1 MILNNNEYME
11 FLESSGQTIIVDNNL
26 FKITSDPLLLA
37 DFCKENIKKSGTLL
51 DIGAGNGILPLLL
64 VSNIYL
70 TKISAVEIQK
80 DSFDCLERNI
90 ALNSLSDKI
99 IPYHTDI
106 NDFFP
111 DFEFDYIIS
120 NPPYYRKS
128 SGSLPQ
134 SEEISIAKFEIKM
147 TLDNLIF
154 NIKRLLKNHG
164 FFYII
169 IIPGRLNDLLKA
181 VYFHKLNISK
191 LTTVI
196 HNDKTKFILIEGKK
210 GSRPGDTVVNTIS
223 L

>member
-1 MILNNNEYME
+1 MALNNNEYIE
-11 FLESSGQTIIVDNNL
+11 FLESSEQTIIVDNNL

-37 DFCKENIKKSGTLL
+37 AFCKENIKKSGTLL

-64 VSNIYL
+64 VRNIYL

-120 NPPYYRKS
+120 NPPYYRKG
-128 SGSLPQ
+128 SGALPQ
-134 SEEISIAKFEIKM
+134 NEKISIAKFEIKM

-196 HNDKTKFILIEGKK
+196 HGDKTKFILIEGKK
-210 GSRPGDTVVNTIS
+210 GSRPGDIVVNTIS

>member
-11 FLESSGQTIIVDNNL
+11 FLESSGQKIIVNNNL
-26 FKITSDPLLLA
+26 FKITNDPLLLA
-37 DFCKENIKKSGTLL
+37 DFCRENIKKNGTLL

-64 VSNIYL
+64 CNANL

-80 DSFDCLERNI
+80 NSFDCLEKNI

-111 DFEFDYIIS
+111 NFEFDYIIS
-120 NPPYYRKS
+120 NPPYYREN
-128 SGSLPQ
+128 SGSLSQ

-147 TLDNLIF
+147 TLDNLIL

-164 FFYII
+164 VFYII
-169 IIPGRLNDLLKA
+169 IIPGRLNDVLKA
-181 VYFHKLNISK
+181 IYFQRLNISK
-191 LTTVI
+191 LRTVI
-196 HNDKTKFILIEGKK
+196 HNNKAKFILIEGKK
-210 GSRPGDTVVNTIS
+210 GSRPGDTVIDTVS
-223 L
+223 F

>member
-11 FLESSGQTIIVDNNL
+11 FLESSGQKIIVNNNL

-37 DFCKENIKKSGTLL
+37 DFCRENIKKSGTLL

-64 VSNIYL
+64 CNANL
-70 TKISAVEIQK
+70 TEISAVEIQK
-80 DSFDCLERNI
+80 NSFDCLEKNI
-90 ALNSLSDKI
+90 DLNSLFDKI

-120 NPPYYRKS
+120 NPPYYREN
-128 SGSLPQ
+128 SGSLSQ

-147 TLDNLIF
+147 TLDNLIL

-164 FFYII
+164 TFYII
-169 IIPGRLNDLLKA
+169 IIPGRLNDVLKA
-181 VYFHKLNISK
+181 IYFQRLNISK
-191 LTTVI
+191 LRTVI
-196 HNDKTKFILIEGKK
+196 HNNKAKFILIEGKK
-210 GSRPGDTVVNTIS
+210 GSRPGDTVIDTVS
-223 L
+223 F

>member
-11 FLESSGQTIIVDNNL
+11 FLESCGQTIIVDNNL

-37 DFCKENIKKSGTLL
+37 AFSRENIKKSGTLL

-147 TLDNLIF
+147 SLDNLIF

-196 HNDKTKFILIEGKK
+196 HNNKTKFILIEGKK

>member
-37 DFCKENIKKSGTLL
+37 AFSKENIKKSGTLL

-196 HNDKTKFILIEGKK
+196 HNNKTKFILIEGKK

>member
-11 FLESSGQTIIVDNNL
+11 LLESSGQKIIVNNNL

-37 DFCKENIKKSGTLL
+37 DFCRENIKKSGTLL

-64 VSNIYL
+64 CNANL
-70 TKISAVEIQK
+70 TEISAVEIQK
-80 DSFDCLERNI
+80 NSFDCLEKNI
-90 ALNSLSDKI
+90 DLNSLSDKI

-120 NPPYYRKS
+120 NPPYYREN
-128 SGSLPQ
+128 SGSLSQ

-147 TLDNLIF
+147 TLDNLIL

-164 FFYII
+164 TFYII
-169 IIPGRLNDLLKA
+169 IIPGRLNDVLKA
-181 VYFHKLNISK
+181 IYFQKLNISK
-191 LTTVI
+191 LRTVI
-196 HNDKTKFILIEGKK
+196 HNNKTKFILIEGKK
-210 GSRPGDTVVNTIS
+210 GSRPGDTVIDTVS
-223 L
+223 F

>member
-11 FLESSGQTIIVDNNL
+11 FLESSGQKIIVNNNL

-37 DFCKENIKKSGTLL
+37 DFCRENIKKSGTLL

-64 VSNIYL
+64 CNANL
-70 TKISAVEIQK
+70 TEISAVEIQK
-80 DSFDCLERNI
+80 NSFDCLEKNI
-90 ALNSLSDKI
+90 DLNSLSDKI

-120 NPPYYRKS
+120 NPPYYREN
-128 SGSLPQ
+128 SGSLSQ

-147 TLDNLIF
+147 TLDNLIL

-164 FFYII
+164 TFYII
-169 IIPGRLNDLLKA
+169 IIPGRLNDVLKA
-181 VYFHKLNISK
+181 IYFQRLNISK
-191 LTTVI
+191 LRTVI
-196 HNDKTKFILIEGKK
+196 HNNKTKFILIEGKK
-210 GSRPGDTVVNTIS
+210 GSSPGDTVIDTVS

>member
-11 FLESSGQTIIVDNNL
+11 FLESSGQKIIVNNNL
-26 FKITSDPLLLA
+26 FKITNDPLLLA
-37 DFCKENIKKSGTLL
+37 DFCRENIKKSGTLL

-64 VSNIYL
+64 CNANL
-70 TKISAVEIQK
+70 TEISAVEIQK
-80 DSFDCLERNI
+80 NSFDCLEKNI
-90 ALNSLSDKI
+90 DLNSLSDKI

-120 NPPYYRKS
+120 NPPYYREN
-128 SGSLPQ
+128 SGSLSQ

-147 TLDNLIF
+147 TLDNLIL

-164 FFYII
+164 TFYII
-169 IIPGRLNDLLKA
+169 IIPGRLNDVLKA
-181 VYFHKLNISK
+181 IYFQKLNISK
-191 LTTVI
+191 LRTVI
-196 HNDKTKFILIEGKK
+196 HNNKTKFILIEGKK
-210 GSRPGDTVVNTIS
+210 GSRPRDTVIDTVS

>member
-11 FLESSGQTIIVDNNL
+11 LLESSGQKIIVNNNL
-26 FKITSDPLLLA
+26 FKITNDPLLLA
-37 DFCKENIKKSGTLL
+37 DFCRENIKKSGPLL

-64 VSNIYL
+64 CNANL
-70 TKISAVEIQK
+70 TEISAVEIQK
-80 DSFDCLERNI
+80 NSFDCLEKNI
-90 ALNSLSDKI
+90 DLNSLSDKI

-120 NPPYYRKS
+120 NPPYYREN
-128 SGSLPQ
+128 SGSLSQ

-147 TLDNLIF
+147 TLDNLIL

-164 FFYII
+164 TFYII
-169 IIPGRLNDLLKA
+169 IIPGRLNDVLKA
-181 VYFHKLNISK
+181 IYFQRLNISK
-191 LTTVI
+191 LRTVI
-196 HNDKTKFILIEGKK
+196 HNNKAKFILIEGKK
-210 GSRPGDTVVNTIS
+210 GSSPGDTVIDTVS

>member
-11 FLESSGQTIIVDNNL
+11 LLESSGQKIIVNNNL

-37 DFCKENIKKSGTLL
+37 DFCRENIKKSGTLL

-64 VSNIYL
+64 CNANL
-70 TKISAVEIQK
+70 TEISAVEIQK
-80 DSFDCLERNI
+80 NSFDCLEKNI
-90 ALNSLSDKI
+90 TLNSLSDKI

-120 NPPYYRKS
+120 NPPYYREN
-128 SGSLPQ
+128 SGSLSK

-147 TLDNLIF
+147 TLDNLIV

-164 FFYII
+164 VFYII
-169 IIPGRLNDLLKA
+169 IIPGRLNDVLKSM
-181 VYFHKLNISK
+181 YFQKLNVSK
-191 LTTVI
+191 LRTVI
-196 HNDKTKFILIEGKK
+196 HNNKTKFILIEGKK
-210 GSRPGDTVVNTIS
+210 GSSPGDTVIDTVS

>member
-11 FLESSGQTIIVDNNL
+11 FLESSGQKIIVNNNL
-26 FKITSDPLLLA
+26 FKITNDPLLLA
-37 DFCKENIKKSGTLL
+37 DFCRENIKKSGTLL

-64 VSNIYL
+64 CNANL
-70 TKISAVEIQK
+70 TEISAVEIQK
-80 DSFDCLERNI
+80 NSFDCLEKNI
-90 ALNSLSDKI
+90 DLNSLSDKI

-120 NPPYYRKS
+120 NPPYYREN
-128 SGSLPQ
+128 SGSLSK

-147 TLDNLIF
+147 TLDNLIV

-164 FFYII
+164 VFYII
-169 IIPGRLNDLLKA
+169 IIPGRLNDVLKA
-181 VYFHKLNISK
+181 IYFQKLNISK
-191 LTTVI
+191 LRTVI
-196 HNDKTKFILIEGKK
+196 HNNKTKFILIEGKK
-210 GSRPGDTVVNTIS
+210 GSSPGDTVIDTVS

>member
-11 FLESSGQTIIVDNNL
+11 FLESSGQTIIVNNNL

-37 DFCKENIKKSGTLL
+37 AFSRENIKKSGTLL

-111 DFEFDYIIS
+111 NFEFDYIIS
-120 NPPYYRKS
+120 NPPYYREN
-128 SGSLPQ
+128 SGSLSQ

-147 TLDNLIF
+147 TLDNLIL

-164 FFYII
+164 TFYII
-169 IIPGRLNDLLKA
+169 IIPGRLNDVLKA
-181 VYFHKLNISK
+181 IYFQRLNISK
-191 LTTVI
+191 LRTVI
-196 HNDKTKFILIEGKK
+196 HNNKAKFILIEGKK
-210 GSRPGDTVVNTIS
+210 GSRPGDTVIDTVS
-223 L
+223 F